1 MSQDGEREQGWER
14 EMDEAGIEQALRNFR
29 GSVKAWSDAEFMKPH
44 EVRRSRWSALWMT
57 LTRPAVSGA
66 MAAVLAAA
74 SIGVPVAVVHH
85 GQVVAEQRQEA
96 ANRINRI
103 NRQKAIEAQEH
114 AAQAVDDA
122 DLMTEVDSDIAQE
135 APDAMQP
142 LASLMSDSGAAPVEK

>member
-1 MSQDGEREQGWER
+1 MSLDRDQ
-14 EMDEAGIEQALRNFR
+14 EMDEARIEQALRNFR
-29 GSVKAWSDAEFMKPH
+29 GSIKAWSDEEFAKPRA
-44 EVRRSRWSALWMT
+44 VRHSRWTAMWMT

-85 GQVVAEQRQEA
+85 QREVAERVQAEA
-96 ANRINRI
+96 
-103 NRQKAIEAQEH
+103 NRQKIIEAQQASEH
-114 AAQAVDDA
+114 AAQAMNDA

-142 LASLMSDSGAAPVEK
+142 LASLMSSDSGSTAVEK